1 MREYERY
8 AYICNLLFSLTFYI
22 YNLAKVKYINNRNI
36 LQDCISCFL
45 THFIWVFFNWMET
58 GIINLKNSIQEINYM
73 YKTYIRFRNR
83 LSTNVWNSRLH
94 FCCNWYCLYHLDNL
108 QHKQKVHVQF
118 SGISVHKGRETCC
131 VLSFFLIFKFYL
143 L

>member
-36 LQDCISCFL
+36 LLDCISCFL

-73 YKTYIRFRNR
+73 YKT
-83 LSTNVWNSRLH
+83 
-94 FCCNWYCLYHLDNL
+94 
-108 QHKQKVHVQF
+108 
-118 SGISVHKGRETCC
+118 
-131 VLSFFLIFKFYL
+131 
-143 L
+143 